1 MGCPMLLPAPP
12 RPPCSQFDA
21 LRWAPGP
28 QPDPGLDLL
37 SNTPARP
44 STATPGLPRQAVDRP
59 RPVNSIF
66 SGAGGS
72 GGGGGQAQGPSGV
85 LETLGAWGLPLP
97 SLAAI
102 WAQMAFPQE
111 EGSG

>member
-1 MGCPMLLPAPP
+1 M
-12 RPPCSQFDA
+12 
-21 LRWAPGP
+21 
-28 QPDPGLDLL
+28 
-37 SNTPARP
+37 
-44 STATPGLPRQAVDRP
+44 DRP
-59 RPVNSIF
+59 KPVNSIF

-72 GGGGGQAQGPSGV
+72 RGQAQGPSGV

>member
-1 MGCPMLLPAPP
+1 M
-12 RPPCSQFDA
+12 
-21 LRWAPGP
+21 
-28 QPDPGLDLL
+28 
-37 SNTPARP
+37 
-44 STATPGLPRQAVDRP
+44 
-59 RPVNSIF
+59 NSIF

-72 GGGGGQAQGPSGV
+72 GGQAQEPSGV
-85 LETLGAWGLPLP
+85 LETPGAWGLPLP